1 MGQLKE
7 CKSRNGCYEH
17 LELCYIVSRNKE
29 NIHGVRTAVA
39 CLRKKKTP
47 LFNFFIMNVGV
58 LIDK

>member
-17 LELCYIVSRNKE
+17 LELCYVVSRNKE

-39 CLRKKKTP
+39 CLRKKNTSFQF
-47 LFNFFIMNVGV
+47 LHNERGCF
-58 LIDK
+58 DR